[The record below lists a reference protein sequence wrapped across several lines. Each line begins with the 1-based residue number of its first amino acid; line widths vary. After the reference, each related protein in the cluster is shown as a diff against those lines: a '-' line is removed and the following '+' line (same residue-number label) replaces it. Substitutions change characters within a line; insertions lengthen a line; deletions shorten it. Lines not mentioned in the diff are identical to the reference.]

1 MENQLSV
8 HFHSKDGDERRYSMW
23 KWLDGYWGQDASFS
37 GRDDF
42 GLYGEITFPANRFMT
57 PVNLLVKTDDWS
69 KQTNDYKVR
78 RFVGD
83 APNEIWLVE
92 GDGQVYYS
100 KQAALTS
107 PYLKNPDQT
116 AFDMAVHIQ
125 DFDRRWGFQGW
136 LGYRYDKSETRF
148 RLWSPLAHR
157 VQLVLY
163 AGGEEQVRVYDMK
176 RGEDVHFSDHRKN
189 TRGVWSLAIKGD
201 LDTAS
206 YIYRVYHE
214 EDFYQ
219 ETRDP
224 YSIALTLD
232 NQRSL
237 IAAPESLIPE
247 NFEAEHG
254 RDAGWRVKNPCSAVI
269 AELHLRD
276 LTGSVSSGVDAHLRG
291 TFLGACQPNTRNAAG
306 DATAFDY
313 IKQMGYSYVQL
324 QPVFDHHKTYDKDGK
339 LNYNWGYDPENYN
352 VPDRQ
357 FASDQE
363 NPLAPILELKQMIHA
378 YHQAGI
384 GVVMDV
390 VYNHTYSSFYSPLQ
404 LSVPNY
410 YYRMNYDGSFQDGS
424 GCGNETASE
433 KEMYRKYMIDS
444 LTYWAR
450 EFGIDGFRFDLMG
463 LHDVDTMNAIRSA
476 MDRIDPRILIYGEGW
491 DMGSGLPGQYK
502 AMKANAHFMP
512 RIAFFNDN
520 ERDAVKGSEV
530 FDQIKRGFVSGQGQ
544 EEEIA
549 KSLLGSL
556 AYVSYVAP
564 NQVLNYIEAHDNY
577 NLNDL
582 LTILHPGE
590 PEEELEKR
598 VYLANALNLLMQ
610 GICFMQLGQ
619 EFQRTKLVATGPR
632 GEYTDADYARARNSY
647 NAPDAVNC
655 IDWNQVTRKS
665 DLIAAIRDLIRRK
678 KTAPEFSCK
687 SYEEIGNQMEIKS
700 SQTGSGLVILES
712 IGVSKKHYCFD
723 SRKKT
728 LEIS

>member
-1 MENQLSV
+1 MV
-8 HFHSKDGDERRYSMW
+8 HFHSKDGDGRHYSMW

-42 GLYGEITFPANRFMT
+42 GLYGQISFPASRFMT
-57 PVNLLVKTDDWS
+57 LVNLLVKTDDWS

-107 PYLKNPDQT
+107 PHLKNPDQT

-136 LGYRYDKSETRF
+136 LGYRYNPSETCF

-157 VQLVLY
+157 VELVLY
-163 AGGEEQVRVYDMK
+163 AAGEERARVYDMK
-176 RGEDVHFSDHRKN
+176 RGERVHFADHRKN
-189 TRGVWSLAIKGD
+189 TRGVWSLTIEED
-201 LDTAS
+201 LRGAS
-206 YIYRVYHE
+206 YVYRVYHE
-214 EDFYQ
+214 DDFYQ

-237 IAAPESLIPE
+237 IAAPQDLVPE
-247 NFEAEHG
+247 NFKVEHG
-254 RDAGWRVKNPCSAVI
+254 ANAVWRVNNPCSAVI
-269 AELHLRD
+269 VELHLRD
-276 LTGSVSSGVDAHLRG
+276 FTKSASSGLEAGLRG
-291 TFLGACQPNTRNAAG
+291 TFLGACQPGTRNACG
-306 DATAFDY
+306 DVTAFDY
-313 IKQMGYSYVQL
+313 IRQMGYSYVQL
-324 QPVFDHHKTYDKDGK
+324 QPVFDHHKTYDADGN

-357 FASDQE
+357 FAADQKD
-363 NPLAPILELKQMIHA
+363 PLAPILEMKRMIQA
-378 YHQAGI
+378 YHEAGI
-384 GVVMDV
+384 GVIMDV
-390 VYNHTYSSFYSPLQ
+390 VYNHTYSSFRSPFQ

-444 LTYWAR
+444 LSYWAG
-450 EFGIDGFRFDLMG
+450 EFGVDGFRFDLMG

-491 DMGSGLPGQYK
+491 DMGRGLPGQYK
-502 AMKANAHFMP
+502 ATKGNAHFMP
-512 RIAFFNDN
+512 RIAFFNDD
-520 ERDAVKGSEV
+520 ERDAVKGAEV
-530 FDQIKRGFVSGQGQ
+530 YDQIKRGFVSGQA
-544 EEEIA
+544 EEGRIGKA
-549 KSLLGSL
+549 LLGSL
-556 AYVSYVAP
+556 AFVSYVAP

-582 LTILHPGE
+582 LTLLHPGE
-590 PEEELEKR
+590 SEEEVEKR

-610 GICFMQLGQ
+610 GLCFMQLGQ
-619 EFQRTKLVATGPR
+619 EFQRTKLVATGQN
-632 GEYTDADYARARNSY
+632 GEYTDGDYARARNSY
-647 NAPDAVNC
+647 NAPDAVNAV
-655 IDWNQVTRKS
+655 DWNRITRKT
-665 DLIAAIRDLIRRK
+665 DLIAAVRDLIRLK

-687 SYEEIGNQMEIKS
+687 SYEEIGNQMLIES
-700 SQTGSGLVILES
+700 SQGGSGLVALES
-712 IGVSKKHYCFD
+712 LGASKKRYCFD
-723 SRKKT
+723 NRKKT